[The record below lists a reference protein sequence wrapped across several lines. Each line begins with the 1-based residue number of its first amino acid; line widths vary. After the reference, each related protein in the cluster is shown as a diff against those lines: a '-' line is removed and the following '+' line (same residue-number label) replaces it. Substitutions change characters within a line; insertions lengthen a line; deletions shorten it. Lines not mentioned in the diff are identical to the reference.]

1 MKKWMAVAM
10 ATVSMFTL
18 TCNAFA
24 VSRASAYAG
33 TSWRYFLSNS
43 TTTANK
49 TISQDFGGTHMG
61 IDIPVGEG
69 TTAYCVADGIV
80 ELAFVKFNDSGKP
93 YPSDTVGYGLALK
106 TNTSDPGTKNK
117 LIVTYQHFQ
126 SRPIKNNKTNIA
138 TGDSLSKGDTIG
150 KTGNTGNSTGP
161 HLHFDVSKDGTWWEA
176 NSVSKHVDP
185 KLFYPNVE
193 WKYSK
198 SSRTISDCQTLNP
211 DYVMDV
217 AFIDYVGQAA
227 FEEWVSMTSVT
238 RSVQTV
244 QSFKQYFNITPEIE
258 KQILNR

>member
-1 MKKWMAVAM
+1 M
-10 ATVSMFTL
+10 
-18 TCNAFA
+18 
-24 VSRASAYAG
+24 
-33 TSWRYFLSNS
+33 
-43 TTTANK
+43 
-49 TISQDFGGTHMG
+49 
-61 IDIPVGEG
+61 
-69 TTAYCVADGIV
+69 
-80 ELAFVKFNDSGKP
+80 
-93 YPSDTVGYGLALK
+93 ALK
-106 TNTSDPGTKNK
+106 TNTSDPGKKNK

-161 HLHFDVSKDGTWWEA
+161 HLHFDVSKDGTWWGA

-211 DYVMDV
+211 DYAIVV
-217 AFIDYVGQAA
+217 AHIVSVGLPALEA
-227 FEEWVSMTSVT
+227 WVAITGG
-238 RSVQTV
+238 RLSVQTV